1 MVTGAGLLRRSPHGW
16 LTRALEA
23 IAVLASPGVC
33 YAVLRLR
40 GMAPVQ
46 LPDPSMHTTYIV
58 DPRDMFTRYA
68 AVFAAT
74 ARLREGAR
82 VGFLVPARVAYL
94 AFGAVGGF
102 FTFRYVLALVA
113 VVPLYLLCSR
123 TYGRWAGAA
132 AIAVVMSNPV
142 FVTAWG
148 TDYPDSAAISYLTA
162 GLCALVMPAASRR
175 RPWWLG
181 AAAVAFTL
189 AVWAHGAAVPLV
201 AAALVAYAAIRLAR
215 ERSHLVRDTAVLAG
229 AALATTGLL
238 IVASG
243 LLLGEYN
250 FISLTWEAARYLSTP
265 AQVALWHSANWRW
278 VLYDTYLLVP
288 PAALAAGAVV
298 FVRHG
303 RRLGTPQA
311 FAGLAALLAFGTAA
325 WLQFVGN
332 VQMVEMSYFSSL
344 LWSFVALLVAFTL
357 AELAAPFV
365 AGAGARG
372 RRATS
377 ASLTPAGAVRA
388 VRAVLPALLVLGVAL
403 AYEADPH
410 VPVMK
415 PGTWGWRVAL
425 IVVAAALVW
434 LAATRLACRPRVRV
448 LAAKVLRDAVPL
460 AAFVVVAGALLIL
473 TVAHEAG
480 HPQLPNTSKGDIV
493 PAYATALGGSDTAY
507 VDEYQVDSELPA
519 FVGHATYAGEQLLT
533 WWSEKDTHALIEPIG
548 MFHAEFNA
556 VTGPFPNL
564 VASSEEKIESRRPA
578 QVLLMGFTGEGFY
591 KAVRWLAPY
600 KPRVVR
606 TAVLSDGG
614 FHLHVWLVDLRCY
627 IHNPPGGRPSICAA
641 LPG

>member
-1 MVTGAGLLRRSPHGW
+1 MVTGAGLLRRSPYGW
-16 LTRALEA
+16 LIRALEA

-46 LPDPSMHTTYIV
+46 LPDPSKHTTYIV

-68 AVFAAT
+68 AVFAST

-82 VGFLVPARVAYL
+82 VGFLVPARLAYL

-102 FTFRYVLALVA
+102 FALRYVLVLVA
-113 VVPLYLLCSR
+113 VVPLYLLLSR

-132 AIAVVMSNPV
+132 AIAVVMSSPV

-148 TDYPDSAAISYLTA
+148 TDYPDSASISYLTG
-162 GLCALVMPAASRR
+162 GLCALVMPAAFHR
-175 RPWWLG
+175 RPWWL
-181 AAAVAFTL
+181 AAAAACFTL

-201 AAALVAYAAIRLAR
+201 AAALVAYAVIRVAR
-215 ERSHLVRDTAVLAG
+215 ERSHLVRDTAVLGA

-238 IVASG
+238 VVASG

-250 FISLTWEAARYLSTP
+250 FISLTWEAARFLATP

-288 PAALAAGAVV
+288 PAALAACAVV
-298 FVRHG
+298 FARHG
-303 RRLGTPQA
+303 RRLGTPQS

-332 VQMVEMSYFSSL
+332 VQMVEMFYFSSL

-365 AGAGARG
+365 AGARG
-372 RRATS
+372 RHATS
-377 ASLTPAGAVRA
+377 SRLPAGAARI

-434 LAATRLACRPRVRV
+434 LAATRLACRPRVRR
-448 LAAKVLRDAVPL
+448 LTAGVLRDAVPVTL
-460 AAFVVVAGALLIL
+460 FVVVAGALLIL

-493 PAYATALGGSDTAY
+493 PAYAAALGGSDTAY
-507 VDEYQVDSELPA
+507 VDEYQVVSELPA

-533 WWSEKDTHALIEPIG
+533 WWSEKDTRALIEPIG

-564 VASSEEKIESRRPA
+564 VASSEEKIEERRPA
-578 QVLLMGFTGEGFY
+578 EVLLMSLTGEGFY

-606 TAVLSDGG
+606 TSVLSDGE

-627 IHNPPGGRPSICAA
+627 IHNPPGGRPSMCAA

>member
-1 MVTGAGLLRRSPHGW
+1 MVTGAGLLRRSPFGW
-16 LTRALEA
+16 LTRVLEA
-23 IAVLASPGVC
+23 LAVLASPGVC

-40 GMAPVQ
+40 GMALVQ
-46 LPDPSMHTTYIV
+46 LPDPSMHTTFIV

-68 AVFAAT
+68 AAFAST

-82 VGFLVPARVAYL
+82 VGFLVPARLAYL

-113 VVPLYLLCSR
+113 VVPLYLLLSR
-123 TYGRWAGAA
+123 THGRWAGAA

-175 RPWWLG
+175 RPWWL
-181 AAAVAFTL
+181 AAAAAAFSL

-201 AAALVAYAAIRLAR
+201 AAALVAYGIVRLAR
-215 ERSHLVRDTAVLAG
+215 ERSHLVRDTAVLG
-229 AALATTGLL
+229 AVALATTGLL
-238 IVASG
+238 VVASG

-250 FISLTWEAARYLSTP
+250 FISLTWEAARYLATP
-265 AQVALWHSANWRW
+265 AQVAIWHSANWRW

-288 PAALAAGAVV
+288 PAALAACAVV
-298 FVRHG
+298 LVRHG

-325 WLQFVGN
+325 WLQFVGT
-332 VQMVEMSYFSSL
+332 VQMVEMFYFSSL

-365 AGAGARG
+365 AGARG
-372 RRATS
+372 GHATS
-377 ASLTPAGAVRA
+377 SRLPAGAART

-434 LAATRLACRPRVRV
+434 LAATRLACRPRVRR
-448 LAAKVLRDAVPL
+448 LTAGVLRDAVPL
-460 AAFVVVAGALLIL
+460 AALVVVAGALLIL

-480 HPQLPNTSKGDIV
+480 HPQLPNTSKGDVV
-493 PAYATALGGSDTAY
+493 PAYAAALGGSDTAY
-507 VDEYQVDSELPA
+507 VDEYQVVSELPA
-519 FVGHATYAGEQLLT
+519 FAGHATYAGEQLLT
-533 WWSEKDTHALIEPIG
+533 WWPEKDTRALIEPIG

-564 VASSEEKIESRRPA
+564 VVTSEEKIESRRPA
-578 QVLLMGFTGEGFY
+578 EVLLMSWTGEDFA
-591 KAVRWLAPY
+591 KAVTWLAPFG
-600 KPRVVR
+600 PDVVR
-606 TAVLSDGG
+606 KGVLSDGG

-627 IHNPPGGRPSICAA
+627 LHRPPGGRPAICGT
-641 LPG
+641 LLG

>member
-1 MVTGAGLLRRSPHGW
+1 MHTLTTPPPTRSTVRRVIE
-16 LTRALEA
+16 AL
-23 IAVLASPGVC
+23 AVLASPGVC

-40 GMAPVQ
+40 GMAPFRV
-46 LPDPSMHTTYIV
+46 PDESMHTTFIV

-68 AVFAAT
+68 AAFAST

-82 VGFLVPARVAYL
+82 VGFLVPARLAYL

-102 FTFRYVLALVA
+102 FTLRYVLALVA
-113 VVPLYLLCSR
+113 VVPLYLLLSR
-123 TYGRWAGAA
+123 THGRWAGAA

-175 RPWWLG
+175 RPWWL
-181 AAAVAFTL
+181 AAAAAAFSL

-201 AAALVAYAAIRLAR
+201 AAALVAYGIVRLAR
-215 ERSHLVRDTAVLAG
+215 ERSHLVRDTAVLG
-229 AALATTGLL
+229 AVALATTGLL
-238 IVASG
+238 VVASG

-250 FISLTWEAARYLSTP
+250 FISLTWEAARYLATP
-265 AQVALWHSANWRW
+265 AQVAIWHSANWRW

-288 PAALAAGAVV
+288 PAALAACAVV
-298 FVRHG
+298 LVRHG

-325 WLQFVGN
+325 WLQFVGT
-332 VQMVEMSYFSSL
+332 VWILEYPYFSSL

-357 AELAAPFV
+357 AEIAAPFV

-372 RRATS
+372 RHATS
-377 ASLTPAGAVRA
+377 SWLPAGAARA

-434 LAATRLACRPRVRV
+434 LAATRLACRPRVRR
-448 LAAKVLRDAVPL
+448 LTAGVLRDAVPL
-460 AAFVVVAGALLIL
+460 AALVVVAGALLIL

-480 HPQLPNTSKGDIV
+480 HPQLPNTSKGDVV
-493 PAYATALGGSDTAY
+493 PAYAAALGGSDTAY
-507 VDEYQVDSELPA
+507 VDEYQVVSELPA
-519 FVGHATYAGEQLLT
+519 FAGHATYAGEQLLT
-533 WWSEKDTHALIEPIG
+533 WWPEKDTRALIEPIG

-564 VASSEEKIESRRPA
+564 VVTSEEKIESRRPA
-578 QVLLMGFTGEGFY
+578 EVLLMSWTGEDFA
-591 KAVRWLAPY
+591 KAVTWLAPFG
-600 KPRVVR
+600 PDVVR
-606 TAVLSDGG
+606 KGVLSDGG

-627 IHNPPGGRPSICAA
+627 LHRPPGGRPAICGT
-641 LPG
+641 LLG

>member
-1 MVTGAGLLRRSPHGW
+1 MHTLTTPPPTRS
-16 LTRALEA
+16 TVRRALEA

-46 LPDPSMHTTYIV
+46 LPDPSMHTTFIV

-68 AVFAAT
+68 AVFAST

-102 FTFRYVLALVA
+102 FAFRYVLALVA
-113 VVPLYLLCSR
+113 VVPLYLLLSR
-123 TYGRWAGAA
+123 THGRWAGAA

-162 GLCALVMPAASRR
+162 GLCALVMPAAARR
-175 RPWWLG
+175 RPWWL
-181 AAAVAFTL
+181 AAAAAAFSL

-201 AAALVAYAAIRLAR
+201 AAAIVAYAVVRLAR
-215 ERSHLVRDTAVLAG
+215 ERSHLVRDTAVLGA

-238 IVASG
+238 VVASG

-250 FISLTWEAARYLSTP
+250 FISLTWEAARFLATP

-288 PAALAAGAVV
+288 PAALAACAVV
-298 FVRHG
+298 LVRHG

-332 VQMVEMSYFSSL
+332 VQMVEMFYFSSL

-372 RRATS
+372 RHATS
-377 ASLTPAGAVRA
+377 ASLTPAGVVRA

-425 IVVAAALVW
+425 IAVAAALVW
-434 LAATRLACRPRVRV
+434 SLGTRVTAWSREAPRMVG
-448 LAAKVLRDAVPL
+448 VLRDAVPL
-460 AAFVVVAGALLIL
+460 AALVVVAGALLIL

-493 PAYATALGGSDTAY
+493 PAYVAALGGSDTAY
-507 VDEYQVDSELPA
+507 VDEYEVTTELPG
-519 FVGHATYAGEQLLT
+519 FVGHPTYVGEQLLT
-533 WWSEKDTHALIEPIG
+533 WWPEKDTRALIEPIG
-548 MFHAEFNA
+548 MFHAAFDA

-564 VASSEEKIESRRPA
+564 VVMSEAKIESRRPA
-578 QVLLMGFTGEGFY
+578 EVLLMSWTGEDFS
-591 KAVRWLAPY
+591 KAVTWLAPFGSD
-600 KPRVVR
+600 VVR
-606 TAVLSDGG
+606 KGVLSDGG

-627 IHNPPGGRPSICAA
+627 LHRPPGGRPAICGTS
-641 LPG
+641 PG